1 MESKIEKK
9 YIWHRIKRGQTL
21 SRIAKRNGIES
32 WKELYD
38 FNKDLLKNPN
48 LLIYIDEK
56 EYDDGW
62 CINNK
67 QGILRIP
74 IADHLNS
81 QAQPEEKGK
90 FSKDEEKF
98 LYDNMV
104 DLDECF
110 ELDRKDKELYRTTME
125 KLKLEEEVKDTSE
138 EIDNTKLVM
147 PPSAY
152 EQAEKDGFDM
162 RNKVKSELLPEDTPE
177 EWEKNRKEFSE
188 YWANHLHEEAQE
200 WLDDKDKLG
209 RPEYTMEEC
218 IKVVRYYI
226 RQDTKAQELIYY
238 IKQLLDEREREAKIE
253 VLTEIFQTCY
263 QEDSKTR
270 ELVEEKLSKLK
281 DKK

>member
-1 MESKIEKK
+1 MGMMGEVAPQ
-9 YIWHRIKRGQTL
+9 WV
-21 SRIAKRNGIES
+21 A
-32 WKELYD
+32 KEL
-38 FNKDLLKNPN
+38 N
-48 LLIYIDEK
+48 
-56 EYDDGW
+56 
-62 CINNK
+62 
-67 QGILRIP
+67 RI
-74 IADHLNS
+74 IDHLNS

-177 EWEKNRKEFSE
+177 EWE
-188 YWANHLHEEAQE
+188 EE
-200 WLDDKDKLG
+200 LRDL
-209 RPEYTMEEC
+209 
-218 IKVVRYYI
+218 VS
-226 RQDTKAQELIYY
+226 KAQ
-238 IKQLLDEREREAKIE
+238 KKI
-253 VLTEIFQTCY
+253 L
-263 QEDSKTR
+263 
-270 ELVEEKLSKLK
+270 
-281 DKK
+281 

>member
-177 EWEKNRKEFSE
+177 EKEEWKKRYVKRFGYWSE
-188 YWANHLHEEAQE
+188 E
-200 WLDDKDKLG
+200 
-209 RPEYTMEEC
+209 
-218 IKVVRYYI
+218 IKFI
-226 RQDTKAQELIYY
+226 Q
-238 IKQLLDEREREAKIE
+238 QLLDEREKEVRKSVLKEVREW
-253 VLTEIFQTCY
+253 LFSY
-263 QEDSKTR
+263 
-270 ELVEEKLSKLK
+270 LVKLNKEEK
-281 DKK
+281 